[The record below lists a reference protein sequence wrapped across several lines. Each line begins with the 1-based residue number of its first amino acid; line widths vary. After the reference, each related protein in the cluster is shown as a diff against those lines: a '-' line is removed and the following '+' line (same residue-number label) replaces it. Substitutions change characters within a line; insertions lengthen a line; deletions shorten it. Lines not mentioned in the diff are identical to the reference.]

1 MQFAIAMSLVMLIS
15 TALLLYQ
22 FWMGSLLGDDNQT
35 PLDADLSRSPD
46 LRRAA

>member
-1 MQFAIAMSLVMLIS
+1 MSFAIVMSLVILIS

-22 FWMGSLLGDDNQT
+22 FWTGALVGEDGET
-35 PLDADLSRSPD
+35 VTELDAQRSPD